1 MFFRHTEGFVYL
13 NDRLRYFF
21 NVASWKI
28 DHAKYLPSEYPM
40 LRYRIGN
47 SWFVK
52 CIIKHMFYK
61 VKDNKEKLEEIY
73 LSNWVGTV
81 LYMAKLQLI
90 SLVMRVD
97 IRCCTDFLS
106 VNNSNKKV
114 TLVNNNTHTMWLIIY
129 LINTISNSGRTSGK
143 TIVQILTLLIIW

>member
-1 MFFRHTEGFVYL
+1 
-13 NDRLRYFF
+13 
-21 NVASWKI
+21 
-28 DHAKYLPSEYPM
+28 M
-40 LRYRIGN
+40 LRYCIGN

-52 CIIKHMFYK
+52 HIIKQTFDK

-97 IRCCTDFLS
+97 IRGCTDLLS
-106 VNNSNKKV
+106 VKNSHKKV
-114 TLVNNNTHTMWLIIY
+114 TLVNNNTHTM
-129 LINTISNSGRTSGK
+129 
-143 TIVQILTLLIIW
+143 